1 MRWWKEWSIV
11 DFIDDGPCNNITDAV
26 RTHLKANRI
35 DVAVMPASTT
45 YKYQLIDVSIGKP
58 FKDGI
63 YEQWATWML
72 NENDSLGPTG
82 AGNRKHP
89 TRPNV
94 LDWVQKA
101 RDGTRPDTITNT
113 KTVPKVHMQAN
124 PGRPIEG
131 YDESEDIASEDEIDD
146 ELEF

>member
-1 MRWWKEWSIV
+1 MMDRAR
-11 DFIDDGPCNNITDAV
+11 PHITNAV

-35 DVAVMPASTT
+35 DVTVMPASTT

-89 TRPNV
+89 TRPNG

-101 RDGTRPDTITNT
+101 CDGIRTDTIT
-113 KTVPKVHMQAN
+113 KTVPKVHMHAN
-124 PGRPIEG
+124 HGQPIEG
-131 YDESEDIASEDEIDD
+131 YDESENIASKMK
-146 ELEF
+146 LMMNWSFRLP